1 MADRPPVYRPAE
13 QGEPP
18 QEEDSMLMHI
28 NWLRIEQVQFGI
40 LHLPACFGIIEV
52 NDYLTYIFLNISNT
66 KMPTL
71 PTLCI
76 TGKLDRCVTH
86 YFRNCTLT
94 WVSPSPG
101 ISYIFSTGWARLI
114 RSLSSARIS
123 FELSGNL
130 N

>member
-1 MADRPPVYRPAE
+1 
-13 QGEPP
+13 
-18 QEEDSMLMHI
+18 
-28 NWLRIEQVQFGI
+28 
-40 LHLPACFGIIEV
+40 
-52 NDYLTYIFLNISNT
+52 
-66 KMPTL
+66 MPTL

-101 ISYIFSTGWARLI
+101 ISYIFSTGRARLI

-130 N
+130 NLTMPCNSNFGQNFKLEISLN